1 MGIEPTY
8 SAWKA
13 EVLPLNYTR
22 TNSANISHLQTYG
35 GGGGLL
41 QASCLP
47 PFGPTL
53 QIVLFK
59 IAPSNF
65 AKPLIGP
72 NPPYLREYT
81 RCKIS

>member
-35 GGGGLL
+35 GGGRITPGIP
-41 QASCLP
+41 AFRPS
-47 PFGPTL
+47 GRRKNTT
-53 QIVLFK
+53 FK
-59 IAPSNF
+59 IAS
-65 AKPLIGP
+65 AILVEPLSAQTLP
-72 NPPYLREYT
+72 T
-81 RCKIS
+81 